1 MEADAAGNSGE
12 DSSDAEDGRE
22 AAAAANG
29 AGASTSA
36 INGSSGSRYSTREV
50 SRVSSGAGTIPTTSS
65 IGSGGSFKERCKF
78 IPLRLTMEERRLLRL
93 LEAALH
99 VSEYTDKVD
108 ILTWR
113 SKTSRIHAQI
123 KDLCA
128 ILSGLVVAQDYK
140 RGQQLITD
148 RNFEDNA
155 DFFQVSR
162 RGALR
167 RGKRHGRYIMPRGS
181 ST

>member
-1 MEADAAGNSGE
+1 MQDDAAGKSVGG
-12 DSSDAEDGRE
+12 SSEAEE
-22 AAAAANG
+22 EEAAAANG

-36 INGSSGSRYSTREV
+36 HVNGSSNGRYSTREL
-50 SRVSSGAGTIPTTSS
+50 SRVSSGAGATTTSS
-65 IGSGGSFKERCKF
+65 IGSSGSFKERCKY
-78 IPLRLTMEERRLLRL
+78 IPLRLSMDERRLLRL

-140 RGQQLITD
+140 RGQQLVTD

-155 DFFQVSR
+155 EFFQV
-162 RGALR
+162 GGL
-167 RGKRHGRYIMPRGS
+167 GKLWI
-181 ST
+181 